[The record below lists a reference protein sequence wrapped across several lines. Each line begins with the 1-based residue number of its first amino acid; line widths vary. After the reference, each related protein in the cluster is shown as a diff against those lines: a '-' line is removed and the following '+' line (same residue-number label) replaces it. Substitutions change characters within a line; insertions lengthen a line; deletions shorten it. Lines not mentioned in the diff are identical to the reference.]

1 MDLGRSNAQTAA
13 GEPLM
18 GMSLTYI
25 NDVPLHICINY
36 ENGVLV
42 SAYIKSL
49 PLPYGIELG
58 SVMTAYYLSERI
70 FLVSCLLYML
80 SSTAVCLSLE
90 TYVISDWLRKLE
102 KVIIRKQ

>member
-1 MDLGRSNAQTAA
+1 
-13 GEPLM
+13 
-18 GMSLTYI
+18 
-25 NDVPLHICINY
+25 
-36 ENGVLV
+36 
-42 SAYIKSL
+42 
-49 PLPYGIELG
+49 
-58 SVMTAYYLSERI
+58 MTAYYLSERI